1 MGCWGVRVKSLEFR
15 VEREILLD
23 YMFSHNNKRGMA
35 LAYSLNNNTM
45 NEHFSFEKLLA
56 YKSARKLVNEI
67 YMLQKSFP
75 REEKYALCDQ
85 IRRSSVS
92 VAANIAEGSGRIS
105 AKEKLHFVEISYGSL
120 LEAFCELQ
128 LASDLGYITQNALI
142 NISPKFEETAKLLSG
157 LRTSLLKTINNSKNS
172 KL

>member
-1 MGCWGVRVKSLEFR
+1 
-15 VEREILLD
+15 
-23 YMFSHNNKRGMA
+23 
-35 LAYSLNNNTM
+35 M

-56 YKSARKLVNEI
+56 YKSARKLINEI
-67 YMLQKSFP
+67 YLLQKSFP
-75 REEKYALCDQ
+75 REENYALGDQ

-105 AKEKLHFVEISYGSL
+105 PKEKLNFVENSYGSL

-128 LASDLGYITQNALI
+128 IASDFGYISENALT
-142 NISPKFEETAKLLSG
+142 NLSPKFEETAKLLSG
-157 LRTSLLKTINNSKNS
+157 LRTSLLKSINASKNS

>member
-1 MGCWGVRVKSLEFR
+1 
-15 VEREILLD
+15 
-23 YMFSHNNKRGMA
+23 
-35 LAYSLNNNTM
+35 M

-56 YKSARKLVNEI
+56 YKSARKLVNDI

-75 REEKYALCDQ
+75 TEEKYALGDQ

-92 VAANIAEGSGRIS
+92 IAANLAEGSGRIS
-105 AKEKLHFVEISYGSL
+105 TKEKLHFIEISYGSL

-128 LASDLGYITQNALI
+128 IASDLGYISENALSD
-142 NISPKFEETAKLLSG
+142 ISPRFAKTAKLLSG
-157 LRTSLLKTINNSKNS
+157 LRSSLLKSINDSKKS

>member
-1 MGCWGVRVKSLEFR
+1 
-15 VEREILLD
+15 
-23 YMFSHNNKRGMA
+23 MA
-35 LAYSLNNNTM
+35 LSYSLIIHTM

-56 YKSARKLVNEI
+56 YKSARTLVNEI

-75 REEKYALCDQ
+75 TEEKYALGDQ

-105 AKEKLHFVEISYGSL
+105 AKEKLHFIEISYGSL

-128 LASDLGYITQNALI
+128 LASDLGYITQNALT
-142 NISPKFEETAKLLSG
+142 NISSKFEETAKLLSG
-157 LRTSLLKTINNSKNS
+157 LRTSLLKSINNSRNS
-172 KL
+172 KLSTLNSQL